1 MYPRPR
7 LCTRRILS
15 SGCPF
20 VCFYQ
25 LYYPFS
31 LLQPSTHSLYRLVL
45 NIKIGVQ
52 AHQKINKYKLFL
64 HYSSGEMNAQCI
76 ILPLTSFAPEKQ
88 GNCARSC
95 MTSYSSSYIIYLH
108 LAVKFW
114 KSLLN
119 KPCHSLGII
128 HTCRLRYIA
137 LT

>member
-1 MYPRPR
+1 MYLHPR

-31 LLQPSTHSLYRLVL
+31 LLQPSTHSLYRPVL
-45 NIKIGVQ
+45 NIKIGPS
-52 AHQKINKYKLFL
+52 ASKINKYKLFL
-64 HYSSGEMNAQCI
+64 HYSSGEINAQCI

-88 GNCARSC
+88 GDCARSC
-95 MTSYSSSYIIYLH
+95 MASYGSSYIIDLH
-108 LAVKFW
+108 LAIELW

-119 KPCHSLGII
+119 KPCHSLGIL